1 MCTEELRSTFS
12 VRNCYH
18 ATEMHFQKVDCMK
31 PGILT
36 ALDQALKVGPAAA
49 AQLERFCELVQ
60 YPAGS
65 VIYFQEDPTTHFH
78 ILISGYVRLTYIN
91 ENGMVTLLSVVPAGQ
106 SFGEAGAFDGSP
118 NCDTSFTIGPAEVLH
133 LDLNGLK
140 HLGELSHGVHSAI
153 ANVIAKRY
161 RDHVHLTRALYL
173 PNLSLRLAHVL
184 LQLAATLGNR
194 IRYKGEMLECLGPII
209 TQQDL
214 GSMARGTRENVNKT
228 LRSWE
233 KQGIIAL
240 EDRHILLCDKTRLE
254 NIAAN
259 AD

>member
-1 MCTEELRSTFS
+1 MPSSAEWRAIC
-12 VRNCYH
+12 V
-18 ATEMHFQKVDCMK
+18 K
-31 PGILT
+31 PCILT
-36 ALDQALKVGPAAA
+36 SLDQALKVEPEAAE
-49 AQLERFCELVQ
+49 QLARFCEVVQ

-78 ILISGYVRLTYIN
+78 ILLSGYVRLTYIN
-91 ENGMVTLLSVVPAGQ
+91 ENGMVTLISVVPSGQ
-106 SFGEAGAFDGSP
+106 SFGEAGVFDASP
-118 NCDTSFTIGPAEVLH
+118 NCDTAFTIGPAEVLH
-133 LDLNGLK
+133 LDLNALK
-140 HLGELSHGVHSAI
+140 HLGDLSHGVHGAI
-153 ANVIAKRY
+153 ARVIAKRY
-161 RDHVHLTRALYL
+161 REHVHLTRALYL

-184 LQLAATLGNR
+184 LQLASTLGNR

-240 EDRHILLCDKTRLE
+240 EDRHILLCDKMRLE
-254 NIAAN
+254 DIAAN